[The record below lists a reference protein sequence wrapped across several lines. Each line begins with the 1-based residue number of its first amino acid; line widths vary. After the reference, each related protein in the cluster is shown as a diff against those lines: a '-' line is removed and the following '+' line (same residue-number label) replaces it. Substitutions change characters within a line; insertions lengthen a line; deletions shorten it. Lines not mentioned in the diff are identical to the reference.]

1 MRGAVGVS
9 DGRQAGG
16 RLSSPAERQSRRQ
29 AIGFGPRAPRYRAIR
44 AFGRNTRAP
53 APP

>member
-1 MRGAVGVS
+1 MDSVGCVRT
-9 DGRQAGG
+9 GM
-16 RLSSPAERQSRRQ
+16 PSRRQ